1 MLRVM
6 EVWIW
11 HLQMVDNE
19 AYWVLHYSQNLDY
32 YPRVPANY
40 EKWEFWNNV
49 SLKLYQVP
57 SVWISTKMSI
67 YKPPT
72 LCELAVQSL
81 LWNEA
86 TAISTLEY
94 LPINLFPQVF
104 KEAFTGR
111 RMGLLKAMVVA
122 WPFSYLPVG
131 ALMKTPDV
139 ELFQAVLD
147 GVDIL

>member
-1 MLRVM
+1 
-6 EVWIW
+6 
-11 HLQMVDNE
+11 
-19 AYWVLHYSQNLDY
+19 
-32 YPRVPANY
+32 
-40 EKWEFWNNV
+40 
-49 SLKLYQVP
+49 
-57 SVWISTKMSI
+57 MSI

-139 ELFQAVLD
+139 ESFQAVLD
-147 GVDIL
+147 GVDILQTQKVRPR